1 MHGPENQ
8 ASENV
13 SVRLPRYW
21 FLPGIESALPKNVLS
36 GLFLRKSS
44 EESNFPS
51 HLEDGEMASRNESTG
66 SDVATSDAAEAWR
79 DLILERFYRQMHGRE
94 QNNFDREI
102 FAGRDERDFRLE
114 IRIKCIKFFFEN
126 FQALFR
132 ARDRLSDTPSRE
144 LLDRLILY
152 RLLGHHHVKVVD
164 DVERH
169 WRLREEAR
177 SMQTGSSAES
187 GRFGALHTY
196 DVPFEQEMI
205 RFAGWH
211 LNVAASFLL
220 RQYYFERDGVSIR
233 PAPGDYLIDAG
244 ACFGDTAL
252 AFAASAGPDGRVY
265 AFDMVPAHCRIIESN
280 LDENPSLA
288 SRIQLFPFGVS
299 SSDGNIGAH
308 VSDAG
313 GINPAAHLNPDT
325 DPMRSIDS
333 MVADGSIERIDFI
346 KLDVEGSE
354 LDVLKGGEESLRR
367 WRPKLAISIY
377 HRLEDYYAVSDYL
390 ASLELDYSFFLD
402 HYTIY
407 DGETVL
413 YATTDDGHA

>member
-1 MHGPENQ
+1 M
-8 ASENV
+8 
-13 SVRLPRYW
+13 L
-21 FLPGIESALPKNVLS
+21 KNVLS
-36 GLFLRKSS
+36 DFFAPKSPLTG
-44 EESNFPS
+44 ELPS
-51 HLEDGEMASRNESTG
+51 HSGTDHIPPPKESPG
-66 SDVATSDAAEAWR
+66 HDDSTSDAAEAWR
-79 DLILERFYRQMHGRE
+79 DLMLERFYRHMHGWE

-114 IRIKCIKFFFEN
+114 IRIKCIKFFFGN

-132 ARDRLSDTPSRE
+132 ARDRLSDTPSRD

-177 SMQTGSSAES
+177 SMQTGSSVES
-187 GRFGALHTY
+187 GRFGSLHTY
-196 DVPFEQEMI
+196 DVPFEQERI
-205 RFAGWH
+205 RFSGWH

-220 RQYYFERDGVSIR
+220 KQYYFDRDGVSIG
-233 PAPGDYLIDAG
+233 PAPGDHLIDAG

-252 AFAASAGPDGRVY
+252 AFAASAGPAGRVY
-265 AFDMVPAHCRIIESN
+265 AFDMVPAHCRVIEAN
-280 LDENPSLA
+280 LNANPALA
-288 SRIQLFPFGVS
+288 NRIRLFPFGVS
-299 SSDGNIGAH
+299 SMDRNVGAKASD
-308 VSDAG
+308 SG
-313 GINPAAHLNPDT
+313 GINPAAHLNLDT

-333 MVADGSIERIDFI
+333 MVADGSIERVDFI
-346 KLDVEGSE
+346 KMDVEGSE
-354 LDVLKGGEESLRR
+354 LDVLKGCEESLRR

-390 ASLELDYSFFLD
+390 AGLELDYSFFLD

-413 YATTDDGHA
+413 YATPG